1 MKTVEEKKK
10 AKLPRY
16 IRVKELE
23 DHLNSKEMKN
33 LLKKLEENE
42 ENLKKQE
49 MYRLVNT
56 KKYGM
61 VKTICRIGLELK
73 Q

>member
-23 DHLNSKEMKN
+23 DHLNSKEMKE

-42 ENLKKQE
+42 ENLKKTRNVSVGE
-49 MYRLVNT
+49 Y
-56 KKYGM
+56 
-61 VKTICRIGLELK
+61 
-73 Q
+73 